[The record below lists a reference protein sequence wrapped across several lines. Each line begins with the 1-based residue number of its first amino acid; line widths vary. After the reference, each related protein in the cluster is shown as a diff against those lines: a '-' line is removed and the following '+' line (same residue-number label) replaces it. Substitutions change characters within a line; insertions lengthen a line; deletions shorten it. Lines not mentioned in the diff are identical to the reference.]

1 MAFASHENVVRFQAV
16 SHWSSYVAIIMQ
28 YEVRGSLHQL
38 LKNRSVTSF
47 PYKLRYRM
55 AYEIAK
61 ALVFLHN
68 FGVDE
73 RMVHGDLKSS
83 NVLLTEDLR
92 ARVADFGAA
101 HIGTKTC
108 DQTRHQRPP
117 DTLVHSVVFTAPEFL
132 QNIYTRRTT
141 AMDVFRY
148 ASIVFT
154 YFDKIVINSSG
165 RSLTFSVRK
174 LQYFD
179 HVMRVHILYK
189 LITTPEPII

>member
-38 LKNRSVTSF
+38 LRNRAVEVLPF
-47 PYKLRYRM
+47 KLRFRF
-55 AYEIAK
+55 AYEIVK

-108 DQTRHQRPP
+108 DQTRHPRPA

-148 ASIVFT
+148 LCLSFGLVFLL
-154 YFDKIVINSSG
+154 VIA
-165 RSLTFSVRK
+165 
-174 LQYFD
+174 
-179 HVMRVHILYK
+179 
-189 LITTPEPII
+189 